1 MTEIAISRWI
11 RKDRTSPTSHNYT
24 WGTVIKCYSP
34 HHTWTL
40 EMKMTDDMKMAGGLK
55 LDGLQGSFQLNPLY
69 VSLSFHCQ
77 SLRCG
82 QNWEWPNEINWKK
95 KKQTN
100 VKLIWKAEG
109 SKCLQAALWVSW
121 WHSVTNTWCTWL
133 NSILIFD
140 VNFTYLQYFE

>member
-95 KKQTN
+95 KSKQ
-100 VKLIWKAEG
+100 VWSWYERQKVASAFKLHCEKAG
-109 SKCLQAALWVSW
+109 GIQSPTLDALDLTVS
-121 WHSVTNTWCTWL
+121 
-133 NSILIFD
+133 
-140 VNFTYLQYFE
+140 

>member
-95 KKQTN
+95 KSKQMWSWYERHK
-100 VKLIWKAEG
+100 VASAFKLHCEKAG
-109 SKCLQAALWVSW
+109 GIQSPTLDALDLTVS
-121 WHSVTNTWCTWL
+121 
-133 NSILIFD
+133 
-140 VNFTYLQYFE
+140 